1 MNNAL
6 AANNWRVYGVLSHT
20 CPLKYEPVEMFQ
32 PMIDQSTVDRS
43 TEIWLD
49 AIEDKLEYEKW
60 YCGHYHTEKRIDKYA
75 YMPKSKVEFWSKKF
89 DDNIKRD
96 RVLNENDT
104 NVKNLQYN
112 IVIRF
117 KGKYNCV
124 EQK

>member
-1 MNNAL
+1 M
-6 AANNWRVYGVLSHT
+6 LSHT

-75 YMPKSKVEFWSKKF
+75 YMSKSKVEFWSKKF

-117 KGKYNCV
+117 KGKYNCI
-124 EQK
+124 ERK